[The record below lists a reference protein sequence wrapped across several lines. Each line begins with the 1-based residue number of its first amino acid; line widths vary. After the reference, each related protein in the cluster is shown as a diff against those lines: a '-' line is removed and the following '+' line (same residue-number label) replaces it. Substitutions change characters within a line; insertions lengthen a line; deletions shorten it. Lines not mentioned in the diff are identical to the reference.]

1 MRTTRT
7 SEAPAR
13 AWVRWAAPAA
23 AACALLAGAGCQR
36 YPYDPQQAT
45 RPYPSQLAQGSVV
58 DVQVIPNVTAGT
70 IRLVNPTA
78 TSYRDFDL
86 WLNQRYMRRVAALE
100 AGETVEL
107 PIESF
112 WDERGEGPFPGGW
125 FRYFQPTPIVL
136 VQIQT
141 APDAPLIGLV
151 AKPPDNDKR

>member
-1 MRTTRT
+1 MRI
-7 SEAPAR
+7 
-13 AWVRWAAPAA
+13 AALAA
-23 AACALLAGAGCQR
+23 LAGASALAAPGCQR
-36 YPYDPQQAT
+36 YPYDPTKAT

-58 DVQVIPNVTAGT
+58 DVQVIPNVTAGS
-70 IRLVNPTA
+70 IKLVNPTA
-78 TSYRDFDL
+78 TGYRDFDL
-86 WLNQRYMRRVAALE
+86 WLNQRYVRHVAALP

-125 FRYFQPTPIVL
+125 FRYYQPTPIVL

-141 APDAPLIGLV
+141 GPETPLIGLI